1 MNPDEYIVPKYE
13 TITAEEKRKLLE
25 MMNSSLLHAFTK
37 EDYYAVLAVIR
48 RVVDRLEEQNG

>member
-25 MMNSSLLHAFTK
+25 MMNSSLIHAFTK
-37 EDYYAVLAVIR
+37 EDYYAVLAVLR
-48 RVVDRLEEQNG
+48 RVVDRLEEQNA

>member
-1 MNPDEYIVPKYE
+1 MNPDEYIAPKYE

-25 MMNSSLLHAFTK
+25 MMNSSLIHAFTK
-37 EDYYAVLAVIR
+37 EDYYAVISVLR

>member
-25 MMNSSLLHAFTK
+25 MMNSSLIHAFTR
-37 EDYYAVLAVIR
+37 EDYYAVLAVFR
-48 RVVDRLEEQNG
+48 RVIDRLEGME

>member
-25 MMNSSLLHAFTK
+25 MMNSSLIHAFTK
-37 EDYYAVLAVIR
+37 EDYYAVLAVLR

>member
-1 MNPDEYIVPKYE
+1 MNPDEYITPKYD

-25 MMNSSLLHAFTK
+25 MMNSSLLHAFTR

-48 RVVDRLEEQNG
+48 RAVDRLEGQNG

>member
-1 MNPDEYIVPKYE
+1 MNSDEYIVPKYE

-25 MMNSSLLHAFTK
+25 MMNSSLIHAFTK
-37 EDYYAVLAVIR
+37 EDYYAVLAVLR

>member
-25 MMNSSLLHAFTK
+25 MMNSSLIHAFTK
-37 EDYYAVLAVIR
+37 EDYYAVLAVLR
-48 RVVDRLEEQNG
+48 RVVDRLEGQNG

>member
-1 MNPDEYIVPKYE
+1 MNSDEYIVPKYE

-25 MMNSSLLHAFTK
+25 MMNSSLLHAFTR

-48 RVVDRLEEQNG
+48 RVVDRLEEQG

>member
-25 MMNSSLLHAFTK
+25 MMNSSLLHAFTR

-48 RVVDRLEEQNG
+48 RVVDRLEGQE